1 MGCRSVTIDALL
13 NLPIFWI
20 FVINLVATIVAFE
33 IGRVFGRRAGANGGD
48 DVATLEGAVLGLLA
62 LMVGF
67 TFSMALMRYEAR
79 REAVVQEAN
88 AIGTTVSL
96 AHLLPEPYAADSLKL
111 LRDYVNIRLEFRGD
125 QTAQEVA
132 DTTAR
137 SGTLQQALW
146 QEVQGLEK
154 ADNNV
159 VPTGI
164 YIMSLAQT
172 FDQHDF
178 RLAANRNR
186 VPDIAIWGLYL
197 LGIVTAGF
205 TGYDIGVSAKR
216 SRLPAYIVGLLI
228 VSLLVLIHDLDR
240 PDSGLITVDM
250 QSMRDVA
257 DTLGVR
263 PN

>member
-1 MGCRSVTIDALL
+1 MMDALL

-20 FVINLVATIVAFE
+20 FLINLVATIAAFE
-33 IGRVFGRRAGANGGD
+33 IGRVFGRRAEAKGGD
-48 DVATLEGAVLGLLA
+48 DVTTLEGAVLGLLA

-67 TFSMALMRYEAR
+67 TFSMALMRYEGR

-96 AHLLPEPYAADSLKL
+96 AHLLPEPYATESIKL
-111 LRDYVNIRLEFRGD
+111 LRDYVNVRLEFRGY
-125 QTAQEVA
+125 QSAQEAA

-137 SGTLQQALW
+137 SGVLQQALW
-146 QEVQGLEK
+146 KEAQGLEK

-164 YIMSLAQT
+164 YIVSLAQT

-186 VPDIAIWGLYL
+186 VPDIAIWGLYF

-205 TGYDIGVSAKR
+205 TGYSIGVSVR
-216 SRLPAYIVGLLI
+216 RPRLPAYIVGLLI

-250 QSMRDVA
+250 QSMQDVA
-257 DTLGVR
+257 DSLGLD
-263 PN
+263 PK